1 MSFIALIDSD
11 TPLFAAAITAE
22 DSESWVATS
31 RLDRTIDNLLKAV
44 DCREYKLFVSGE
56 GNFRKQ
62 IDPSY
67 KANRTQ
73 PVPKWREVCKQH
85 LINKWGAIEAH
96 GCEADDYCGIYQ
108 TRDTIICG
116 IDKDLLQIP
125 GKHFQWEIVRGG
137 EVVRPSQ
144 FIEVSEIDGYRN
156 FYKQVLT
163 GDTSDNIIGI
173 HGIGPK
179 KAAKLIDHLETE
191 EEMKDVVLF
200 HYASNLMVED
210 PDEGEKRFYNNCN
223 LLWIMRE
230 LGIIYSDRNIGDI

>member
-1 MSFIALIDSD
+1 MIALIDSD
-11 TPLFAAAITAE
+11 TPIFAAAISAE

-31 RLDRTIDNLLKAV
+31 RLDRTIENILLSV
-44 DCREYKLFVSGE
+44 GCTEYKLFVSGE

-73 PVPKWREVCKQH
+73 PMPKWREVCKEH
-85 LINKWGAIEAH
+85 LIKKWGAIEAH
-96 GCEADDYCGIYQ
+96 GCEADDYCGIHQ

-125 GKHFQWEIVRGG
+125 GNHFQWEIIRGG
-137 EVVRPSQ
+137 IIVRPSS
-144 FIEVSEIDGYRN
+144 FIHISEVDGIRN
-156 FYKQVLT
+156 FYKQLLT

-173 HGIGPK
+173 KGIGPV
-179 KAAKLIDHLETE
+179 KASKLIDHLESE
-191 EEMKDVVLF
+191 EDMVAVVLPL
-200 HYASNLMVED
+200 YATE
-210 PDEGEKRFYNNCN
+210 PGKKRFYKNAN

-230 LGIIYSDRNIGDI
+230 IGVIYEYRTN

>member
-1 MSFIALIDSD
+1 MLALIDSD
-11 TPLFAAAITAE
+11 TPLFAAALSAE
-22 DSESWVATS
+22 GESEPWIATS
-31 RLDRTIDNLLKAV
+31 RLDRTMDNLLRAV
-44 DCREYKLFVSGE
+44 DCREYKIFVSGE

-108 TRDTIICG
+108 NADTIICG

-125 GKHFQWEIVRGG
+125 GKHFQWGIVRGG

-144 FIEVSEIDGYRN
+144 FIEISEIDGLKN

-173 HGIGPK
+173 HGIGTK

-200 HYASNLMVED
+200 HYASDLMVED
-210 PDEGEKRFYNNCN
+210 PEKGEKRFYNNCN

-230 LGIIYSDRNIGDI
+230 LGVTYTERNNV

>member
-1 MSFIALIDSD
+1 MDWKIYKKKMLALIDSD
-11 TPLFAAAITAE
+11 TPLFAAALSAE
-22 DSESWVATS
+22 GDSEPWIATS
-31 RLDRTIDNLLKAV
+31 RLDRTIENILLGAG
-44 DCREYKLFVSGE
+44 CTSYKLFVSGKD
-56 GNFRKQ
+56 NFRKE
-62 IDPSY
+62 IDPNY
-67 KANRTQ
+67 KANRIQ
-73 PVPKWREVCKQH
+73 PTPKWREVCKQH

-108 TRDTIICG
+108 TKDTIICG

-125 GKHFQWEIVRGG
+125 GHHFQWEIVRGG

-191 EEMKDVVLF
+191 EEMIEVVKEL
-200 HYASNLMVED
+200 YSDYERLI
-210 PDEGEKRFYNNCN
+210 RNCD

-230 LGIIYSDRNIGDI
+230 LGVTYEDRV

>member
-1 MSFIALIDSD
+1 MLALIDAD

-31 RLDRTIDNLLKAV
+31 RLDRTIENLLLSV
-44 DCREYKLFVSGE
+44 GCTEYKLFVSGE

-96 GCEADDYCGIYQ
+96 GCEADDYCGIHQ

-116 IDKDLLQIP
+116 TDKDLLQIP
-125 GKHFQWEIVRGG
+125 GNHFQWEIIREGII
-137 EVVRPSQ
+137 VRPSS
-144 FIEVSEIDGYRN
+144 FIHISEVEGIRN
-156 FYKQVLT
+156 FYKQLLT

-173 HGIGPK
+173 KGIGPK

-191 EEMKDVVLF
+191 EEMFNTVVSLYTF
-200 HYASNLMVED
+200 STEEEPNE
-210 PDEGEKRFYNNCN
+210 EGEKRFYNNCN

-230 LGIIYSDRNIGDI
+230 LGVTYTERNDV

>member
-1 MSFIALIDSD
+1 MIALIDSD
-11 TPLFAAAITAE
+11 TPIFAAAISAE

-31 RLDRTIDNLLKAV
+31 RLDRTMDNLLRAV

-62 IDPSY
+62 IDLSY

-73 PVPKWREVCKQH
+73 PMPKWREVCKEH
-85 LINKWGAIEAH
+85 LIKKWGAIEAH
-96 GCEADDYCGIYQ
+96 GCEADDYCGIHQ

-125 GKHFQWEIVRGG
+125 GHHFQWEIVREGK
-137 EVVRPSQ
+137 VVRPSQ

-156 FYKQVLT
+156 FYKQLLT

-173 HGIGPK
+173 KGIGPV
-179 KAAKLIDHLETE
+179 KASKLIDHLETE
-191 EEMKDVVLF
+191 AEMQDVVLF
-200 HYASNLMVED
+200 HYASSLMVED
-210 PDEGEKRFYNNCN
+210 PDEGVQQFYKNAN

-230 LGIIYSDRNIGDI
+230 IGIIYSDRNIGDI